1 MENLI
6 TKELEGAKQFYIT
19 TKEKDGVEI
28 AELTSRNVHIAEAMI
43 MQDSRYSK
51 SAYVNNMESTAHWMN
66 KLKGILCDNKEVTDE
81 YYKTVI
87 IKAVEAVDK
96 DNTTHLNAD
105 KVGRKQISERLCNI
119 PKEDLKEFLANP
131 EGTGYKLIEI
141 ISKETTGT
149 NKPRR
154 NISFASKF
162 CHYAAF
168 YLFDGQEQ
176 QDNFSIY
183 DEVLRKAMI
192 KRYIPFYEID
202 ADMSLIT
209 GEKKVEGYIAYQNAV
224 DAVIE
229 KADNQISRNGFD
241 HLVWYYYK
249 GRI

>member
-1 MENLI
+1 M
-6 TKELEGAKQFYIT
+6 KE
-19 TKEKDGVEI
+19 
-28 AELTSRNVHIAEAMI
+28 
-43 MQDSRYSK
+43 
-51 SAYVNNMESTAHWMN
+51 
-66 KLKGILCDNKEVTDE
+66 ILCNNEKTTDE
-81 YYKTVI
+81 DYRKVI
-87 IKAVEAVDK
+87 SNAVEAVDR

-105 KVGRKQISERLCNI
+105 KVGRKQISDRLCNI
-119 PKEDLKEFLANP
+119 SREKLKEYLANP
-131 EGTGYKLIEI
+131 KGADYKLIEI
-141 ISKETTGT
+141 ISKETDSI

-168 YLFDGQEQ
+168 YLFEGQEQ

-183 DEVLRKAMI
+183 DEVLRKAMKKYIEFYNI
-192 KRYIPFYEID
+192 K
-202 ADMSLIT
+202 ADLSSIT

-229 KADNQISRNGFD
+229 KAENRISRNGFD

>member
-105 KVGRKQISERLCNI
+105 KVGRKQISDRLCNI

-183 DEVLRKAMI
+183 DEVLRKAI
-192 KRYIPFYEID
+192 KKYIEFYNIK
-202 ADMSLIT
+202 ADLSSIT

-229 KADNQISRNGFD
+229 NAKNQISRNGFD

>member
-6 TKELEGAKQFYIT
+6 TKELKGAKQFYIT
-19 TKEKDGVEI
+19 TKDKDGVEI
-28 AELTSRNVHIAEAMI
+28 VELTSRNVHIAEAMI
-43 MQDSRYSK
+43 MQDSRYFK
-51 SAYVNNMESTAHWMN
+51 SADVNNPESTAYWMN
-66 KLKGILCDNKEVTDE
+66 ELKEILCNNKEITDE
-81 YYKTVI
+81 YYRKVI
-87 IKAVEAVDK
+87 TKAVEAVDK

-105 KVGRKQISERLCNI
+105 KVGRTQISDRLCNI
-119 PKEDLKEFLANP
+119 HREDLKEYLANP
-131 EGTGYKLIEI
+131 VGTNYELIKI
-141 ISKETTGT
+141 ISDITTDT
-149 NKPRR
+149 KKPRR

-192 KRYIPFYEID
+192 KKYIPFYEID

-209 GEKKVEGYIAYQNAV
+209 GEKKAEGYIAYQNAV
-224 DAVIE
+224 DAVIK
-229 KADNQISRNGFD
+229 KAGNKISRNGFD

-249 GRI
+249 

>member
-43 MQDSRYSK
+43 MQDSRYFK
-51 SAYVNNMESTAHWMN
+51 SLNVGNVESTAYCMN
-66 KLKGILCDNKEVTDE
+66 KLKKIICDNKKVTDE
-81 YYKTVI
+81 DYRKVI
-87 IKAVEAVDK
+87 TKAVEAVDK

-141 ISKETTGT
+141 ISDITTDT
-149 NKPRR
+149 KKPRR

-229 KADNQISRNGFD
+229 KAENQISRNGFD

-249 GRI
+249 

>member
-6 TKELEGAKQFYIT
+6 TKELKGAKQFYIT

-28 AELTSRNVHIAEAMI
+28 AELTSQNVHIAEAMI
-43 MQDSRYSK
+43 MQDSRYFK
-51 SAYVNNMESTAHWMN
+51 SADVNNAESTAYWMN
-66 KLKGILCDNKEVTDE
+66 ELKGILCDNMEVTDE

-87 IKAVEAVDK
+87 TKAVEAVDK

-105 KVGRKQISERLCNI
+105 KVGRKQISDRLCNI
-119 PKEDLKEFLANP
+119 SREKLQEYLANP
-131 EGTGYKLIEI
+131 EGTSYKLIEI

-192 KRYIPFYEID
+192 KIYIPFYEID

-209 GEKKVEGYIAYQNAV
+209 GEKKAEGYKAYQAAV
-224 DAVIE
+224 DAVIK
-229 KADNQISRNGFD
+229 KAGNKISRNGFD

>member
-66 KLKGILCDNKEVTDE
+66 KLKGILCDNMEVTDK
-81 YYKTVI
+81 YYETVI
-87 IKAVEAVDK
+87 TKAVEAVDK

-105 KVGRKQISERLCNI
+105 KVGRKQISDRLCNI

-131 EGTGYKLIEI
+131 EGTSYKLIEI
-141 ISKETTGT
+141 ISAKTDAD
-149 NKPRR
+149 KPRR

-183 DEVLRKAMI
+183 DEVLRKAI
-192 KRYIPFYEID
+192 KKYIEFYNIK
-202 ADMSLIT
+202 ADLSSIT

-229 KADNQISRNGFD
+229 NAKNQISRNGFD